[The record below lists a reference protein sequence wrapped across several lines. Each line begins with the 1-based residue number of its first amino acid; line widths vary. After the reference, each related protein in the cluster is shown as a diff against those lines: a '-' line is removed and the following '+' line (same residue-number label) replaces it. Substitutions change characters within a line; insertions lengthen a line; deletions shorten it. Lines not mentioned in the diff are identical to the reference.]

1 MTKRNRRVAAA
12 ITAATIVMTAGGSGW
27 AFSEMTDEERAA
39 IEAAQEAARA
49 EADAGEEEATEMT
62 IWDGIYTEEQAL
74 AGRSIYGQSC
84 NACHGVRGRGTPGGP
99 GIIGNVLDDK
109 YFDVPLSAYYDY
121 IHYQMPKGQPNSLTS
136 EQYADVTAF
145 VLSLH
150 GAPAGDME
158 LPADYDVLDTI
169 IITHKPEE

>member
-1 MTKRNRRVAAA
+1 
-12 ITAATIVMTAGGSGW
+12 
-27 AFSEMTDEERAA
+27 MTDEERAA
-39 IEAAQEAARA
+39 REAAQEAARA
-49 EADAGEEEATEMT
+49 EAAGESEAESQEMT

-74 AGRSIYGQSC
+74 AGRTLYGQNC

-109 YFDVPLSAYYDY
+109 YRDIPLSAYYDF
-121 IHYQMPKGQPNSLTS
+121 IHFQMPKGQPNSLTS

-158 LPADYDVLDTI
+158 LPADYDVLDQI
-169 IITHKPEE
+169 IITAEPEE